1 MKKMKKNEVKLF
13 ELKLIANPRGM
24 EAQRD
29 FDDYF
34 FDNMTKPEMKELSKR
49 LKHLEEYIVELLE
62 NQCDR
67 L

>member
-1 MKKMKKNEVKLF
+1 MKKVKENEVKLF
-13 ELKLIANPRGM
+13 ELKLIANPKGM

-34 FDNMTKPEMKELSKR
+34 FDNMTKSEKKELSKR
-49 LKHLEEYIVELLE
+49 LKYLEEYVVKLLK